1 MTHKERFESYGR
13 VGTTMSGSH
22 QGAQLNH
29 NNKAALELE
38 QEYFARLPRLW
49 PEINNM
55 SIARARDM
63 EFSTGAGEMRPPATF
78 VQYPPKNPKIGR
90 E

>member
-13 VGTTMSGSH
+13 VGSTMSGSR

-29 NNKAALELE
+29 SNNAALELE
-38 QEYFARLPRLW
+38 QEYFARLPRLR

-63 EFSTGAGEMRPPATF
+63 EFSTGAGEIRPPATV
-78 VQYPPKNPKIGR
+78 VQVAPNVGL
-90 E
+90 